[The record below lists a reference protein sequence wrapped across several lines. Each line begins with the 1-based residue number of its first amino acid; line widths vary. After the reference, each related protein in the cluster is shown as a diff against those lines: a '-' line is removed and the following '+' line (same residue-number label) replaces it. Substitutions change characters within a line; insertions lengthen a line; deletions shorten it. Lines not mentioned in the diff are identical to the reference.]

1 MNRIYSDSPSTKVRT
16 QSVCSRWR
24 PLPNPRQ
31 TYSYFNQADGTVAGF
46 QSYGRSDSQLKRY
59 KQVGAVSHVEAQYA
73 GLVSLLQSG
82 CVKHIAGIRIVDDT
96 NAWVAPQQQATIEAA
111 FHPEDLVDDG
121 SDPHLCQA
129 KKTSS
134 NSGKQGKRKVC
145 QVLGLIE
152 RLVIRK
158 ARQRPRHCAA
168 SCARASLA
176 QG

>member
-1 MNRIYSDSPSTKVRT
+1 M
-16 QSVCSRWR
+16 
-24 PLPNPRQ
+24 
-31 TYSYFNQADGTVAGF
+31 
-46 QSYGRSDSQLKRY
+46 
-59 KQVGAVSHVEAQYA
+59 SHVEAQYA
-73 GLVSLLQSG
+73 GLVSLLQAG

-145 QVLGLIE
+145 H
-152 RLVIRK
+152 
-158 ARQRPRHCAA
+158 PP
-168 SCARASLA
+168 SLPKVPCELSWSLSFNVWNF
-176 QG
+176 

>member
-1 MNRIYSDSPSTKVRT
+1 M
-16 QSVCSRWR
+16 
-24 PLPNPRQ
+24 
-31 TYSYFNQADGTVAGF
+31 
-46 QSYGRSDSQLKRY
+46 
-59 KQVGAVSHVEAQYA
+59 SHVEAQYA

-145 QVLGLIE
+145 QALGLIE